1 MTSRTD
7 LSGFLKGASVQ
18 VDLTRVLLTAA
29 RGGVRIS
36 RELRR
41 AGLSGETGATGDINV
56 QGEAV
61 KKMDVIA
68 NQILVEAFSMAGDV
82 AWVASEEMEEPLALR
97 SGAPYSVLF
106 DPLDGSSSVDTG
118 GSVGSI
124 VSIQRAPHAGGDR
137 REALLQRGSAQSAA
151 CYINYGPATTLVL
164 TTGSGAH
171 LFCLDPE
178 SEDFILSAQ
187 GLRIP
192 EKGKLYATNEG
203 QRTYYH
209 LSTRRLLDFLQTPD
223 RVDGRPYST
232 RYSGCLVT
240 DVHRI
245 LLEGGIYLYPADTRD
260 PKKAHGKLRLLYE
273 CAPLAMVVEQ
283 AGGKASTGLAPI
295 LEVQPTEIHQRVPLY
310 IGSPR
315 EVSLAEEFEMGKR

>member
-1 MTSRTD
+1 
-7 LSGFLKGASVQ
+7 

-68 NQILVEAFSMAGDV
+68 NQILVEAFSKAGDV
-82 AWVASEEMEEPLALR
+82 AWVASEEMEEPLAIR
-97 SGAPYSVLF
+97 
-106 DPLDGSSSVDTG
+106 
-118 GSVGSI
+118 
-124 VSIQRAPHAGGDR
+124 
-137 REALLQRGSAQSAA
+137 
-151 CYINYGPATTLVL
+151 
-164 TTGSGAH
+164 SGAH
-171 LFCLDPE
+171 LFWLDPE

-245 LLEGGIYLYPADTRD
+245 LLEGG
-260 PKKAHGKLRLLYE
+260 
-273 CAPLAMVVEQ
+273 
-283 AGGKASTGLAPI
+283 
-295 LEVQPTEIHQRVPLY
+295 
-310 IGSPR
+310 
-315 EVSLAEEFEMGKR
+315 